1 MFRFVLIYFL
11 FSQALFAQ
19 NAKGIFSIVVEGK
32 RTDLSYIKKR
42 SELAMARSTKYCRG
56 SKMPKAQGS
65 WSCKKTSPRVSNCVL
80 EYKCNFVNKK
90 FSRLSE
96 TRRIR
101 SSLKSIPKSKSKY
114 SITLVHEDKKEVM
127 KQLGGGKFVVESA
140 KGSSKNYGAQTLAAS
155 SSAKSFSSGNPTV
168 KKKPKVQSQKT
179 KRQKSIEREELDE
192 LSAVKEDDFLVD
204 TQEKEEEWV
213 LETKKKTDGTEE
225 YQIYKKDEKYKGK
238 QTTPTGER
246 NQWASFALSYISVSD
261 ALENSLA
268 TFDAA
273 WTPFLWYSNS
283 WAIRGQL
290 GVHQFKLA
298 ETDTTEEESFL
309 IYDLA
314 GFGVFRVGG
323 LFAELGFGIQKWN
336 NSTGDSFNTLTLGG
350 GYIFDYYKLK
360 FIDRIQAGFTSVSN
374 DISTKEFRLSVGIS
388 F

>member
-1 MFRFVLIYFL
+1 MFRLILIYFL
-11 FSQALFAQ
+11 LTPLVFAQ

-56 SKMPKAQGS
+56 SKMPKAQS
-65 WSCKKTSPRVSNCVL
+65 KWSCKKSSSRVSKCVL
-80 EYKCNFVNKK
+80 EYKCSFVNKS

-101 SSLKSIPKSKSKY
+101 ASLKSIPKSKNKY
-114 SITLVHEDKKEVM
+114 SITLVHENKKEVM
-127 KQLGGGKFVVESA
+127 KQLGGGKFVVESM
-140 KGSSKNYGAQTLAAS
+140 KNSSKSYGSQTLS
-155 SSAKSFSSGNPTV
+155 SSKSFSSGNPDTP
-168 KKKPKVQSQKT
+168 KSSKPKST
-179 KRQKSIEREELDE
+179 KSKKAKQIEREELE
-192 LSAVKEDDFLVD
+192 EFSAIKEEDFLVD

-213 LETKKKTDGTEE
+213 MESKKKTDGTEE
-225 YQIYKKDEKYKGK
+225 YQVYKKDEKNKGK
-238 QTTPTGER
+238 KTTPTGER
-246 NQWASFALSYISVSD
+246 NHWANFSLSYITVSD
-261 ALENSLA
+261 SLDNSLS

-273 WTPFLWYSNS
+273 WTPFLWYSDS
-283 WAIRGQL
+283 WALRGQL

-298 ETDTTEEESFL
+298 ETDLTEEESFL
-309 IYDLA
+309 IYDVA

-323 LFAELGFGIQKWN
+323 LFAELGLGLQIWN
-336 NSTGDSFNTLTLGG
+336 NSAGDSFNTFTLGG

-374 DISTKEFRLSVGIS
+374 EINTKEFRLSVGIS